1 MEDPE
6 VLNEEPAG
14 FSKLSVLM
22 VNAGEHP
29 KMVEINSGLESLQQA
44 VQGNIEVIYPFDD
57 PVGII
62 CNEEGKLNGMKL
74 NRALHNDQ
82 GEIQD
87 ILAGPF
93 LIVGLD
99 DEDFRSLTTEEM
111 EKYEGMFRQPET
123 FVKMGR
129 RIVAV
134 PIPDEAVNAE
144 KTSPPKGKENEREA
158 I

>member
-1 MEDPE
+1 
-6 VLNEEPAG
+6 
-14 FSKLSVLM
+14 
-22 VNAGEHP
+22 
-29 KMVEINSGLESLQQA
+29 
-44 VQGNIEVIYPFDD
+44 
-57 PVGII
+57 
-62 CNEEGKLNGMKL
+62 MKL

-93 LIVGLD
+93 LIVGLG
-99 DEDFRSLTTEEM
+99 DEDFRSLTPEEM
-111 EKYEGMFRQPET
+111 GKYEGMFRQPET

-134 PIPDEAVNAE
+134 PIPDEAANAE